1 MRIGKAATTPF
12 TPEAVSILNAS
23 KILENNKK

>member
-23 KILENNKK
+23 KILEKV